1 LSLIRWL
8 ASPRTVRRTALKPT
22 AESVTARTPEF
33 IRAMLAATGAGAICA
48 GSDVVNSG
56 ISLAKFR
63 CKQLNSRRGIVVSE
77 DLQRYSAVAAAL
89 HWAIAILIIFNL
101 GFGFFMEGF
110 KPPFRFLILALHI
123 SSGITV
129 LGLTVVRIAWRL
141 THRPPPLVPG
151 LSPLESGAA
160 HTVHF
165 LLYTAMLFMPLTG
178 WSILS
183 AHPPNPHFPKMSLWF
198 TPIHLPAIG
207 PIANL
212 EPHFQAQMHTNFVS
226 AHTVGGYTLL
236 ALLLLHVAGAL
247 KHQFVDGHREFA
259 RMGFGRAS

>member
-1 LSLIRWL
+1 M
-8 ASPRTVRRTALKPT
+8 PKGV
-22 AESVTARTPEF
+22 
-33 IRAMLAATGAGAICA
+33 AANRVAI
-48 GSDVVNSG
+48 
-56 ISLAKFR
+56 
-63 CKQLNSRRGIVVSE
+63 QLNNKRGIVVSE
-77 DLQRYSAVAAAL
+77 DLQRYNAVAAAL
-89 HWAIAILIIFNL
+89 HLAIAFFIIFNL

-129 LGLTVVRIAWRL
+129 LALTVIRIIWRL
-141 THRPPPLVPG
+141 THRPPPFAPG

-178 WSILS
+178 WSIIS
-183 AHPPNPHFPKMSLWF
+183 AHQPNPHFPQMSLWF
-198 TPIHLPAIG
+198 SPIHLPAIG
-207 PIANL
+207 FIQNL
-212 EPHFQAQMHTNFVS
+212 EPHFQAQMHGNFVT
-226 AHTVGGYTLL
+226 AHTIGGYTLL

-259 RMGFGRAS
+259 RMGFGKAA